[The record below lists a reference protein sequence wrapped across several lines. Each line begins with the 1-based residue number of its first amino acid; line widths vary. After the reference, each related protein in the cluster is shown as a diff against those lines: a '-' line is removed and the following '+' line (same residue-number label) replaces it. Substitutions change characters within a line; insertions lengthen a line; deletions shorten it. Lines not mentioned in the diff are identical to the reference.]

1 MGESGRGEWGVL
13 FIEPFYPIY
22 YVLTLMEWG
31 ILALLTT
38 LTGLLSAFIVW
49 KAIQPGLERFVA
61 DKERTIPAQMKKQ
74 LKSFMDEQLEGVDVG
89 AIAGQIGGEGGGLGD
104 IAGLLGGKGGGL
116 GDLLK
121 LFMQFSGKGKE
132 GGGSSGW

>member
-1 MGESGRGEWGVL
+1 MITAIEYL
-13 FIEPFYPIY
+13 F
-22 YVLTLMEWG
+22 
-31 ILALLTT
+31 LALLTT
-38 LTGLLSAFIVW
+38 LTGLVSAFIVW
-49 KAIQPGLERFVA
+49 KVIQPGLKRFVA

-74 LKSFMDEQLEGVDVG
+74 LKSFMDEQLEGVDLEG
-89 AIAGQIGGEGGGLGD
+89 IAGQIGGEGGGLGD